1 MSTDL
6 DAWLY
11 GTHVAQIAGTSAR
24 PDLTWT
30 GAALQRW
37 GHGSAVVSGLL
48 PLSARGPEPAAV
60 RAWLRGL
67 LPEGRARLR
76 LAMRADVEPDDV
88 LGFLG
93 AYGRD
98 TAGALVLVPA
108 GTDPAQPDTAPE
120 ELTHE
125 EIGHLLD
132 QAAETGAADQLTSLG
147 GLETK
152 VALTRIPPG
161 WGSPTP
167 RFPSTHIV
175 KLSRPPQ
182 SRSADLID
190 TECAALDLA
199 RRCGVGA
206 GEAWL
211 ADFAG
216 RRAIVVRRYDRL
228 TGSDGTIS
236 RIHQE
241 DTAQLLGLDTTDPER
256 KFQYGRALPSLG
268 AIAERLDRM
277 GVELADLAAL
287 TTFTVAIGDTDAH
300 AKNIS
305 VVHDPNGT
313 HRLAPAYDVA
323 FHTHHGHAEQRFAMD
338 VAGRRGTAEV
348 TGSDLVTEAMSWGLS
363 RRRAHRAVEATL
375 ERLAT
380 CLNEIDRDAHPGV
393 GESAWVSV
401 EQRVARLR
409 DDLV

>member
-11 GTHVAQIAGTSAR
+11 GTHVAQIAGTSIR

-30 GAALQRW
+30 GEALQRW

-48 PLSARGPEPAAV
+48 PLSARNPATAAV

-76 LAMRADVEPDDV
+76 LAMRAGIDPDDV

-93 AYGRD
+93 VHGRD

-108 GTDPAQPDTAPE
+108 GADPTLPDTAPA
-120 ELTHE
+120 ELTDE

-152 VALTRIPPG
+152 VALTRIPQG

-216 RRAIVVRRYDRL
+216 RRTIVVRRYDRL
-228 TGSDGTIS
+228 IGADDTIS

-256 KFQYGRALPSLG
+256 KFQYGRALPSLA

-277 GVELADLAAL
+277 GVELADLVGRM
-287 TTFTVAIGDTDAH
+287 TFTVAIGDTDAH

-305 VVHDPNGT
+305 VMHTRDGT
-313 HRLAPAYDVA
+313 HQLAPAYDVA
-323 FHTHHGHAEQRFAMD
+323 FHTHHAHAEQRFAMD
-338 VAGRRGTAEV
+338 IAGRRGTAEV
-348 TGSDLVTEAMSWGLS
+348 SGSDLVTEATSWGLS
-363 RRRAHRAVEATL
+363 PRRAHRVVEATL
-375 ERLAT
+375 ERLTTA
-380 CLNEIDRDAHPGV
+380 LIEIDRDAHPGV

-401 EQRVARLR
+401 AERLARLR
-409 DDLV
+409 DDLI